1 MKYSFETEEDIVDC
15 LDCPFHDPEIDEEN
29 IYADHG
35 WFCWINKREL
45 HELLHGKPS
54 WCPLIKE

>member
-1 MKYSFETEEDIVDC
+1 MRYIFEIEDKIVDC
-15 LDCPFHDPEIDEEN
+15 LDCPFHEPEIDESD
-29 IYADHG
+29 IYKDHG